1 MSQVPLNPEVEDP
14 EAFRKEEQERID
26 TAEPLTE
33 EETAEKERLL
43 QEVARTI
50 CMDCVTHVSCVQ
62 GFSDWSRRDFNQFV
76 RMCGEYGREDLDS
89 ICKEVEGK
97 TEEEVWFE

>member
-1 MSQVPLNPEVEDP
+1 MCSGNRLDIRSLSNLVICSCDMLLLLLVFSQVPLNPEVEDP

-43 QEVARTI
+43 QEVT
-50 CMDCVTHVSCVQ
+50 S
-62 GFSDWSRRDFNQFV
+62 SPL
-76 RMCGEYGREDLDS
+76 YG
-89 ICKEVEGK
+89 
-97 TEEEVWFE
+97 

>member
-43 QEVARTI
+43 QEVARSI
-50 CMDCVTHVSCVQ
+50 CMD
-62 GFSDWSRRDFNQFV
+62 FV
-76 RMCGEYGREDLDS
+76 LLTCLVFRASLIGVGETSTSL
-89 ICKEVEGK
+89 
-97 TEEEVWFE
+97 